1 MPNSDEPLQ
10 ARISAGQ
17 GRSAGVHWVDTFDGI
32 RLAQQRAA
40 RDWTQVEFA
49 ERLQAARV
57 GETRVAAVEV
67 ARQIRTLVVQVSCYE
82 SGRTRPRA
90 GTIRLLAEVL
100 GADVLDLLAADTV
113 VTLAVLRARLGL
125 TQQQAA
131 AQLGMSRSLYAL
143 LEQGRRPITG
153 DETEALAGVLQVS
166 VARVRAAL
174 PDAGG

>member
-1 MPNSDEPLQ
+1 MPNSDEPPQ

-17 GRSAGVHWVDTFDGI
+17 GRSAGVHWVDAFDGI

-49 ERLQAARV
+49 ERLQAARA

-90 GTIRLLAEVL
+90 GTIQLLAEVL
-100 GADVLDLLAADTV
+100 
-113 VTLAVLRARLGL
+113 
-125 TQQQAA
+125 
-131 AQLGMSRSLYAL
+131 
-143 LEQGRRPITG
+143 
-153 DETEALAGVLQVS
+153 
-166 VARVRAAL
+166 
-174 PDAGG
+174 